1 MFFKFFG
8 FSFGKVKDK
17 NDMLGF
23 LIANQKPNGDVPSKI
38 ILDKL
43 NDICLDNFSANQL
56 IKSLSDAHYIIYAMD
71 VITVTKLGENNYN
84 SPYKRFALWLAKLL
98 VLTVKNVV
106 LYVGGILSGI
116 LVAYFTNM
124 FVK

>member
-56 IKSLSDAHYIIYAMD
+56 IKSLSDVHYIIYAMD

-84 SPYKRFALWLAKLL
+84 SPYKRFAIWLAKLL